1 MALRQRLYLQFGVA
15 ILPLV
20 ALVVYQAVA
29 RSDLPER
36 VNVALRAYDL
46 SLDAVNGFGKFVDG
60 VADAIDTGHVG
71 GNSIAALQRARSDE
85 QSLGERF
92 EEDAA
97 IANRLDAVVATVPAN
112 AAIAAVMPLRSEIQS
127 LRAAINA
134 SAERRRQALSALVE
148 EEQQA
153 ERRRTELML
162 AGGLG
167 AFFLLG
173 LTMWLLRRLVRGIT
187 DPIAVSVDAANAI
200 AAGHL
205 ERSVAPSPGR
215 RDEMGQLLAAM
226 GAMHANLTEIV
237 RSVRTRAQSVATASD
252 ALSTETA
259 ALSQRSEQ
267 QAASLEE
274 AAASMEELSSTVRE
288 TAGHARRANELARQA
303 ADAAESGSAAVQRMV
318 ETMDLITASS
328 SRISDIVGVIDSIAF
343 QTNILALNAAVE
355 AARAGEQG
363 RGFAVVASEVRSLSQ
378 RCADAATEIKQL
390 IGTSV
395 SHVADG
401 STRVVE
407 AGRSIDV
414 LVKDVREVSELM
426 AQIAAGT
433 VEQERGIG
441 QVATSVT
448 QMDGVVQRN
457 ASAAQEVAVTSERL
471 QHDAQ
476 ALDEAVGHFTVAH
489 EAPHAA
495 PAQPAARKN
504 RGQTKV
510 VSLRTEGGSAQ

>member
-15 ILPLV
+15 ILPLL

-60 VADAIDTGHVG
+60 VADAVDTGRVG
-71 GNSIAALQRARSDE
+71 GDSIAALQRARSDE
-85 QSLGERF
+85 QALGESF
-92 EEDAA
+92 PEEAA
-97 IANRLDAVVATVPAN
+97 IAKRLDAVAAAVPAN
-112 AAIAAVMPLRSEIQS
+112 ADIAAVMPLRAQIQS
-127 LRAAINA
+127 LRVAINE
-134 SAERRRQALSALVE
+134 SAERRRQALSALVTE
-148 EEQQA
+148 ERQN
-153 ERRRTELML
+153 ERRRSELML
-162 AGGLG
+162 AGGIATLVV
-167 AFFLLG
+167 LG
-173 LTMWLLRRLVRGIT
+173 LTVWLLRRLVRGIT
-187 DPIAVSVDAANAI
+187 DPIAVSVGAANAI
-200 AAGHL
+200 AHGNL
-205 ERSVAPSPGR
+205 ERSVAEAAGR

-226 GAMHANLTEIV
+226 GAMHANLTSIV
-237 RSVRTRAQSVATASD
+237 RSVRTRAESVATASD

-259 ALSQRSEQ
+259 ALSQRSEE
-267 QAASLEE
+267 QAASLEQ

-288 TAGHARRANELARQA
+288 NATHARRANELARQA
-303 ADAAESGSAAVQRMV
+303 ADAAESGSTAVQRV
-318 ETMDLITASS
+318 IETMDLITASS
-328 SRISDIVGVIDSIAF
+328 RRISDIVGVIDSIAF

-378 RCADAATEIKQL
+378 RCAEAATEIKEL

-395 SHVADG
+395 SHVSDG

-426 AQIAAGT
+426 AQIAAAT
-433 VEQERGIG
+433 VEQERGIA

-457 ASAAQEVAVTSERL
+457 ASSAQEVATTSERL

-476 ALDEAVGHFTVAH
+476 ALEEVVGHFTVAH
-489 EAPHAA
+489 EGPHSA
-495 PAQPAARKN
+495 PALPAATAPQLIRP
-504 RGQTKV
+504 RAR
-510 VSLRTEGGSAQ
+510 SSAS